1 MLYYKVV
8 NNKYLHKDKEW
19 ILMLHGIGGNLNIF
33 KKQIDVLSE
42 NYNLLLVDLHGHG
55 NSQNHT
61 LKNMKKT
68 KGEISFKYIC
78 EDIVEILDKLNIEKV
93 NVLGISLGT
102 IVGMQFE
109 KYFPN
114 RVYSMI
120 LGGGIVGMNLKSKF
134 FLNLALVTKNII
146 PREIFYKIVAYMSM
160 PCKNHKLSRNIFLK
174 AAEKLD
180 KNECFRWVELMREH
194 LENYKYVKNNVKKIF
209 IMGDQDHVFLPTI
222 KKFVPEEDIVVIK
235 NCGHIC
241 NIDSFKTFNHL
252 TLNFLIN
259 NHGYMFGAKER
270 RKYVY
275 KYNFT

>member
-114 RVYSMI
+114 RVSSMI

-180 KNECFRWVELMREH
+180 
-194 LENYKYVKNNVKKIF
+194 
-209 IMGDQDHVFLPTI
+209 
-222 KKFVPEEDIVVIK
+222 
-235 NCGHIC
+235 
-241 NIDSFKTFNHL
+241 
-252 TLNFLIN
+252 
-259 NHGYMFGAKER
+259 
-270 RKYVY
+270 
-275 KYNFT
+275 

>member
-1 MLYYKVV
+1 
-8 NNKYLHKDKEW
+8 
-19 ILMLHGIGGNLNIF
+19 
-33 KKQIDVLSE
+33 
-42 NYNLLLVDLHGHG
+42 
-55 NSQNHT
+55 
-61 LKNMKKT
+61 
-68 KGEISFKYIC
+68 
-78 EDIVEILDKLNIEKV
+78 
-93 NVLGISLGT
+93 
-102 IVGMQFE
+102 MQFE

-114 RVYSMI
+114 RVSSMI

-134 FLNLALVTKNII
+134 FLNLALFTKNII

-160 PCKNHKLSRNIFLK
+160 PCKNHNLSRNIFLK

-222 KKFVPEEDIVVIK
+222 KKFVPEEDVVVLK

-241 NIDSFKTFNHL
+241 NIDSFENFNHL

-259 NHGYMFGAKER
+259 NHGYMLGTKEK

>member
-33 KKQIDVLSE
+33 KKQID
-42 NYNLLLVDLHGHG
+42 GHG

-109 KYFPN
+109 KYFSN
-114 RVYSMI
+114 RVSSMI